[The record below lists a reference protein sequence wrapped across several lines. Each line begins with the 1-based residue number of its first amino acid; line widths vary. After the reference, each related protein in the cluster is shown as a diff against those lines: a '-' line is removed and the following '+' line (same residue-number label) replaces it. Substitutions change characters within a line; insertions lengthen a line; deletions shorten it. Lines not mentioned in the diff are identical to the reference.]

1 MRTAASLVIQF
12 FLMARHE
19 EARRLQKSNILF
31 LENGDLQFLFVYAKN
46 NTDHENKISIM
57 KSNPEL
63 GELNPV
69 CIVKRYIKNINK
81 IYSDHPLLFPK
92 FKSIFSQ
99 GSRVTVI
106 SSELEPWSRDSCAK
120 AYKEVYEKLGLDID
134 ISSISGTHATRIG
147 SATQAVKDGK
157 VNMLDV
163 KHAGRWVSDKTPSQ
177 YIRQDDISLS
187 KVSKTLGNM
196 MLNEQR
202 KQIGIRVDCAIA
214 EALDGFM

>member
-1 MRTAASLVIQF
+1 MGNLNQIIF
-12 FLMARHE
+12 FD
-19 EARRLQKSNILF
+19 IP
-31 LENGDLQFLFVYAKN
+31 
-46 NTDHENKISIM
+46 I
-57 KSNPEL
+57 
-63 GELNPV
+63 
-69 CIVKRYIKNINK
+69 
-81 IYSDHPLLFPK
+81 PK

-134 ISSISGTHATRIG
+134 ISSISGTHAARIG

-187 KVSKTLGNM
+187 KVLVRRPNFGFKATIL
-196 MLNEQR
+196 
-202 KQIGIRVDCAIA
+202 QIG
-214 EALDGFM
+214 